1 MREEKMGSQQILPNI
16 LKSDF
21 PGLSGKVQFANRAI
35 APVYTFQIINVM
47 EGSHIELGFSET
59 MGESATLSSSM
70 KDLARKVYWPGGARY
85 TPLGWSPPTSANPL
99 RIGVPTRSHKS
110 LQWIC
115 DIWLIERNHC
125 PELKG
130 SIQNQIGIWLA
141 FNPLFS
147 LNGKQV
153 KQQFVADFNGPVA
166 LRNKLSSNLSRIAM
180 VMWLFMALV
189 ITQTY
194 TANLASLLT
203 LPQLEPVATVVVA
216 LHDAFIHISI
226 GFLSQMVIEIDS
238 HHQDGP

>member
-99 RIGVPTRSHKS
+99 RIG
-110 LQWIC
+110 LA
-115 DIWLIERNHC
+115 IELFHGTLK
-125 PELKG
+125 ELPFD
-130 SIQNQIGIWLA
+130 L
-141 FNPLFS
+141 PYEVLP
-147 LNGKQV
+147 
-153 KQQFVADFNGPVA
+153 FNGTMNELA
-166 LRNKLSSNLSRIAM
+166 EQIYLKIKIHSKIIYFSN
-180 VMWLFMALV
+180 
-189 ITQTY
+189 
-194 TANLASLLT
+194 N
-203 LPQLEPVATVVVA
+203 
-216 LHDAFIHISI
+216 
-226 GFLSQMVIEIDS
+226 
-238 HHQDGP
+238 

>member
-1 MREEKMGSQQILPNI
+1 MEQNFDTAVGSIAMLAKRYLYAEFTAPYTESRLVMI
-16 LKSDF
+16 VSC
-21 PGLSGKVQFANRAI
+21 RARTLVI
-35 APVYTFQIINVM
+35 HQAFHKCHV
-47 EGSHIELGFSET
+47 GF
-59 MGESATLSSSM
+59 
-70 KDLARKVYWPGGARY
+70 D
-85 TPLGWSPPTSANPL
+85 
-99 RIGVPTRSHKS
+99 RSHKS

-216 LHDAFIHISI
+216 LHDAFINISI

-238 HHQDGP
+238 HHQDGL

>member
-1 MREEKMGSQQILPNI
+1 MEHNFDTAVGSIAMLAKRYLYAEFTAPYTESRLVMI
-16 LKSDF
+16 VSC
-21 PGLSGKVQFANRAI
+21 RARTLVI
-35 APVYTFQIINVM
+35 HQAFHKCHV
-47 EGSHIELGFSET
+47 GF
-59 MGESATLSSSM
+59 
-70 KDLARKVYWPGGARY
+70 D
-85 TPLGWSPPTSANPL
+85 
-99 RIGVPTRSHKS
+99 RSHKS

-147 LNGKQV
+147 LNV